1 MGLHLFCQIQSQAH
15 TINNTKAK
23 KHGLQKKDPMHSN
36 KKRTTPYQTVHGA
49 MGQEMDD
56 KMIITI
62 IAIIVILHEVC
73 DYMMISILK
82 QIAW

>member
-1 MGLHLFCQIQSQAH
+1 MGLHFFPKYSPIPS
-15 TINNTKAK
+15 NNMKATKTWIA
-23 KHGLQKKDPMHSN
+23 KKDPMHSN
-36 KKRTTPYQTVHGA
+36 KKRTTPYQTMHGA

>member
-1 MGLHLFCQIQSQAH
+1 
-15 TINNTKAK
+15 
-23 KHGLQKKDPMHSN
+23 MHSN

-62 IAIIVILHEVC
+62 IAIIVILQEVC
-73 DYMMISILK
+73 DYMILHDDK
-82 QIAW
+82 HIKTNSLITNFD